1 MADTVEA
8 GVWRPDMKRDSFGL
22 GRYPNGGVREVLVG
36 ATVRGGEGFG
46 VSQFYV

>member
-1 MADTVEA
+1 MEA
-8 GVWRPDMKRDSFGL
+8 GVWRPDVNVRESFGL
-22 GRYPNGGVREVLVG
+22 GGYPNGGIREVLVG